1 MMTPWD
7 EHGIWCKFTGSMNGW
22 FLMLELVLGKY
33 TIHMNPLGTGT
44 GSWWDVF
51 LPYNPLIQLGSMY
64 YPLYSGEN
72 PNAIFSMHDKSM
84 DNFTT
89 FFLRSHLL
97 RGAIF
102 IQNPWP
108 KTEGKGVLGCK
119 GEKRYET
126 TDTSA
131 VCGFLLKHFLKLK
144 HKFVD
149 TSFFEALLKHF
160 CWTIFFGT
168 HDGSMGGTVYLS
180 TLIPYNS
187 TEWGRLFVHFC

>member
-1 MMTPWD
+1 MKIP
-7 EHGIWCKFTGSMNGW
+7 
-22 FLMLELVLGKY
+22 
-33 TIHMNPLGTGT
+33 IH
-44 GSWWDVF
+44 
-51 LPYNPLIQLGSMY
+51 
-64 YPLYSGEN
+64 
-72 PNAIFSMHDKSM
+72 IFSMHDKSM

-108 KTEGKGVLGCK
+108 KTEGKGVFGCK

-144 HKFVD
+144 HLLIHHF
-149 TSFFEALLKHF
+149 LLKHLCVF
-160 CWTIFFGT
+160 VERFFFWN
-168 HDGSMGGTVYLS
+168 
-180 TLIPYNS
+180 P
-187 TEWGRLFVHFC
+187 